1 MKRKVYTL
9 SFSDDILDF
18 ERIGVEC
25 MELTEKQKEILI
37 HIAKKGLKTKYDLS
51 MKDRVAV
58 DSTVFYALERLVEKN
73 LVKIRKTE
81 PFPKIKGRV
90 KKYYGLTFR
99 GIIASLKTTRVKIN
113 EIKDLEKLVSLWID
127 SCAKIGKEFRIDR
140 KIGLPINW
148 GKTQKYKEAI
158 IKYINKYINKN
169 PEDITRFM
177 QHFDLQFSSEEE
189 IFEELLLHLIIS
201 RESKGI
207 VNVKMRKAILEELEE
222 IS

>member
-18 ERIGVEC
+18 ERIGVEF
-25 MELTEKQKEILI
+25 MELTKKQKEILI

-51 MKDRVAV
+51 MKDRVAA
-58 DSTVFYALERLVEKN
+58 DSTVFHALERLAENN
-73 LVKIRKTE
+73 LVKVRKTE
-81 PFPKIKGRV
+81 AFPKIEGRV

-148 GKTQKYKEAI
+148 GKTQKIKAAI
-158 IKYINKYINKN
+158 IKYINKN

-189 IFEELLLHLIIS
+189 IFKELLLHVTTS

-207 VNVKMRKAILEELEE
+207 INVKVRKAILKERKRLV
-222 IS
+222 